1 MMKLQEC
8 VGSTSLFVTH
18 WCVSTPKTLAGFS
31 KRPIQ
36 KGLCRQSQISR
47 RAWNSW
53 TFHEGPR
60 HHGTI
65 ARHKGPSQSIGAT
78 PHRKPCET
86 SHRGQEFLMQTQPD
100 KGPKGPKSTVGM
112 ASLRSFPFNFGSKQ
126 VEITATVNPKKPIWR
141 YLDKKRTN
149 FRD

>member
-1 MMKLQEC
+1 MQQQILRMMKLQEC

-36 KGLCRQSQISR
+36 KGLCRQSPISR

-86 SHRGQEFLMQTQPD
+86 SHRGQLAQAQKHCRHGKFE
-100 KGPKGPKSTVGM
+100 VV
-112 ASLRSFPFNFGSKQ
+112 SLQFWKQQ
-126 VEITATVNPKKPIWR
+126 VEITATVNPNKTIWR

-149 FRD
+149 FRN